1 MHPITQ
7 AKNPKFKNLLNFD
20 KTIAIWIKINSLLAG
35 KDYKESDGIEGK
47 IHLETV
53 AQAIP
58 TYSMSVFKLPKS
70 ICDNINSLLAKYWW
84 GQNHDERK
92 IHWINWKNLCTS
104 KEEGMGFRD
113 LHAFNL
119 AMLAKQAW
127 QLVKDNRSLFYR
139 VYKARYFPH
148 CSFMEAELGNN
159 PSFVWRSLL
168 AAREIIKEGSR
179 WKVGNGRK
187 IGVFTHRWLSHSP
200 VPLNEPLLNMRVCDL
215 IDQDTRQW
223 DRGKIHSTF
232 AHRTCTEILSM
243 PLDNLNSGDSV
254 IWKENRA
261 QQFTVKTA
269 YQVALRLQDHPRAE
283 HSAARTHGT
292 TWKEIWTL
300 NVPPKVRNFMWRAC
314 SNCLPTRDNLHRRHV
329 KLEPTCELCRQH
341 PETVSH
347 LLWTCPFA
355 RNVWALFKGKT
366 QKCSNE
372 PCDFFL
378 LSKQMQSKL
387 SKIELERWAVTAWA
401 IWNARNKYY
410 FEKI

>member
-1 MHPITQ
+1 
-7 AKNPKFKNLLNFD
+7 
-20 KTIAIWIKINSLLAG
+20 
-35 KDYKESDGIEGK
+35 
-47 IHLETV
+47 
-53 AQAIP
+53 
-58 TYSMSVFKLPKS
+58 
-70 ICDNINSLLAKYWW
+70 
-84 GQNHDERK
+84 
-92 IHWINWKNLCTS
+92 
-104 KEEGMGFRD
+104 
-113 LHAFNL
+113 
-119 AMLAKQAW
+119 
-127 QLVKDNRSLFYR
+127 
-139 VYKARYFPH
+139 
-148 CSFMEAELGNN
+148 MEAELGNN

-215 IDQDTRQW
+215 IEQDTRQW

-314 SNCLPTRDNLHRRHV
+314 SNCLPTRDNLHR
-329 KLEPTCELCRQH
+329 
-341 PETVSH
+341 
-347 LLWTCPFA
+347 
-355 RNVWALFKGKT
+355 
-366 QKCSNE
+366 
-372 PCDFFL
+372 
-378 LSKQMQSKL
+378 
-387 SKIELERWAVTAWA
+387 
-401 IWNARNKYY
+401 
-410 FEKI
+410 